1 MRSITYVQPG
11 ERTTCIGCHERR
23 MTAPP
28 SHVAQA
34 LRRPPSAIEPGPDGT
49 RPLSYVRLVQ
59 PVLDRHCVK
68 CHSTVGGASL
78 PRVPPKGLDL
88 TGAPHD
94 GFTRSYW
101 ALCGGLS
108 FWHGGTNPKNAAEA
122 LVPRY
127 GGWNPVHR
135 TEPGGAYGARGS
147 RLMEIL
153 LQRRGESR
161 LPAADLARLA
171 LWIDCN
177 AVFYGVYDP
186 AAQARQLR
194 GEAVDMPEIQ

>member
-1 MRSITYVQPG
+1 MAEALIRS
-11 ERTTCIGCHERR
+11 
-23 MTAPP
+23 
-28 SHVAQA
+28 
-34 LRRPPSAIEPGPDGT
+34 PSAIAPGPDGT
-49 RPLSYVRLVQ
+49 RPFSFARLVQ
-59 PVLDRHCVK
+59 PILDKHCVK
-68 CHSTVGGASL
+68 CHSADR
-78 PRVPPKGLDL
+78 PAKGLDL

-147 RLMEIL
+147 RLMKAL
-153 LQRRGESR
+153 LKCPGAARP
-161 LPAADLARLA
+161 PADDLARLA
-171 LWIDCN
+171 IWIDLN

-194 GEAVDMPEIQ
+194 GEAVEMPEVQ